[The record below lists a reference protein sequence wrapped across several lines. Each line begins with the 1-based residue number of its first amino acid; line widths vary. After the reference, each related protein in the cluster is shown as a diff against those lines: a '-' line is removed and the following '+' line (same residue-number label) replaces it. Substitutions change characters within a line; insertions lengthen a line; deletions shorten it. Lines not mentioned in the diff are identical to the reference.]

1 MSSAGTKRPL
11 HTEDS
16 KADSNILLAKP
27 KKHQK
32 KIKEKDGID
41 TMRGIMEGR
50 GERSDGS
57 KLNQVTKEPISELL
71 AIADGKAEEK
81 IEKTDRSDAP
91 LRKPLMFGKAA
102 SSIAK
107 SKGGRHLDM
116 AWEWN
121 SLRDVNNK
129 SVVTCDFCLETTT
142 GGITRAKEHQMGLK
156 GDFNSCQK
164 IPPEIRLK
172 IRRAY
177 ENQQTSRRDACAK
190 KVRVSIVKFFRENGI
205 PFNAARS
212 KSFKKMIE
220 AVGDYGKKLSAPSYP
235 ELKVRLLKKELGKTQ
250 FKCSIKS
257 DATGDGEPSGVNTPH
272 TVPTVTVPIEEKK
285 EEKHDEKLV
294 NEMTKPKVTKVYV
307 RRKQMVKRL
316 DDTTDQVEVRETA

>member
-41 TMRGIMEGR
+41 TQKMRGIMEGR

-190 KVRVSIVKFFRENGI
+190 K
-205 PFNAARS
+205 
-212 KSFKKMIE
+212 
-220 AVGDYGKKLSAPSYP
+220 
-235 ELKVRLLKKELGKTQ
+235 
-250 FKCSIKS
+250 S

>member
-1 MSSAGTKRPL
+1 
-11 HTEDS
+11 
-16 KADSNILLAKP
+16 
-27 KKHQK
+27 
-32 KIKEKDGID
+32 
-41 TMRGIMEGR
+41 
-50 GERSDGS
+50 
-57 KLNQVTKEPISELL
+57 
-71 AIADGKAEEK
+71 
-81 IEKTDRSDAP
+81 
-91 LRKPLMFGKAA
+91 MFGKAA

-107 SKGGRHLDM
+107 PKGGRHLDM

-129 SVVTCDFCLETTT
+129 SVVTCDFCLKTTT

-156 GDFNSCQK
+156 GDGDSSCQK

-205 PFNAARS
+205 PFNAAGS

-220 AVGDYGKKLSAPSYP
+220 AVGNYGKNLSAPSYP
-235 ELKVRLLKKELGKTQ
+235 ELKVRLLIKELGKTQ

-257 DATGDGEPSGVNTPH
+257 DATGDDEPSGVNTPY
-272 TVPTVTVPIEEKK
+272 TVPTVIVPIEEKK

-294 NEMTKPKVTKVYV
+294 NEMSKAKVTKVYV
-307 RRKQMVKRL
+307 RRKHMVKRL
-316 DDTTDQVEVRETA
+316 DDTTNQVEVREIA